1 MDEQLLCILQTDHA
15 DCMMVMYGISRMML
29 LTFVGFTEH
38 VGSLV
43 LTSSPMTATDGELFT
58 LICSRNTTGGQ
69 DRQWKRD
76 GTFVLITTQGSS
88 SPSVAN
94 PDIFNRYLSGR
105 VNVSCDATQHNVT
118 LRINSAVDNGSRW
131 QCVDNVA
138 SQTSNTMAIYVTVPQ
153 STHSASVST
162 VSTTTTS
169 SSSSASTVPPDVTV
183 PQSTHSASVS
193 TVSTTTTTASSSSAS
208 TVPPGDTSMS
218 ISTSPVTTTKQCPA
232 CVTSPSGV
240 YVAAGTV
247 GGAVF
252 GSVVTVVVVA
262 LWTHNKNK
270 TKDAPN
276 TNVYASTSAYDYV
289 DHQYAM
295 APRQY
300 VNTVEG
306 AQTPHYVNTDRD
318 TGDTAYYNTTQ

>member
-1 MDEQLLCILQTDHA
+1 
-15 DCMMVMYGISRMML
+15 MVMYRISRLML

-58 LICSRNTTGGQ
+58 LICSSNTTGGQ
-69 DRQWKRD
+69 DRQWNRD
-76 GTFVLITTQGSS
+76 GVSPVFTTKQSS
-88 SPSVAN
+88 TSPSVGN
-94 PDIFNRYLSGR
+94 SYIFDRYLSGR
-105 VNVSCDATQHNVT
+105 VNVSCNATQHNVT

-131 QCVDNVA
+131 QCVDHFD
-138 SQTSNTMAIYVTVPQ
+138 SQTSNTMAIYVTV
-153 STHSASVST
+153 H
-162 VSTTTTS
+162 
-169 SSSSASTVPPDVTV
+169 
-183 PQSTHSASVS
+183 QSTHSASVS
-193 TVSTTTTTASSSSAS
+193 TVSTTTTTSSSSAS
-208 TVPPGDTSMS
+208 TVSPGDTSMS
-218 ISTSPVTTTKQCPA
+218 ISTPPVTTTQQCPA

-270 TKDAPN
+270 TKDAQA
-276 TNVYASTSAYDYV
+276 TNVYASTSAYDDV

-306 AQTPHYVNTDRD
+306 AETPHYVNADRD

>member
-1 MDEQLLCILQTDHA
+1 
-15 DCMMVMYGISRMML
+15 
-29 LTFVGFTEH
+29 
-38 VGSLV
+38 
-43 LTSSPMTATDGELFT
+43 MTVTDGELFT
-58 LICSRNTTGGQ
+58 LICSSNTTGGQ
-69 DRQWKRD
+69 DRLWNID
-76 GTFVLITTQGSS
+76 DTLVFSTTQGSF
-88 SPSVAN
+88 SPGLSN
-94 PDIFNRYLSGR
+94 PDVFNLYLSGR

-118 LRINSAVDNGSRW
+118 LRINSALDNGSRW
-131 QCVDNVA
+131 QCVGNVD
-138 SQTSNTMAIYVTVPQ
+138 SQTSNTMVIY
-153 STHSASVST
+153 
-162 VSTTTTS
+162 
-169 SSSSASTVPPDVTV
+169 VTV

-193 TVSTTTTTASSSSAS
+193 TVSTTTTTASSSSAL

-218 ISTSPVTTTKQCPA
+218 ISTPPVTTTQQCPA

-270 TKDAPN
+270 TKDAQA
-276 TNVYASTSAYDYV
+276 TNVYASTSAYEDV

-295 APRQY
+295 APTQY

-306 AQTPHYVNTDRD
+306 AETPHYVNTDRN
-318 TGDTAYYNTTQ
+318 TGDAAYYNTTQ

>member
-1 MDEQLLCILQTDHA
+1 M
-15 DCMMVMYGISRMML
+15 
-29 LTFVGFTEH
+29 
-38 VGSLV
+38 
-43 LTSSPMTATDGELFT
+43 
-58 LICSRNTTGGQ
+58 
-69 DRQWKRD
+69 
-76 GTFVLITTQGSS
+76 
-88 SPSVAN
+88 
-94 PDIFNRYLSGR
+94 
-105 VNVSCDATQHNVT
+105 
-118 LRINSAVDNGSRW
+118 
-131 QCVDNVA
+131 
-138 SQTSNTMAIYVTVPQ
+138 SNTMAIY
-153 STHSASVST
+153 
-162 VSTTTTS
+162 
-169 SSSSASTVPPDVTV
+169 VTV

-208 TVPPGDTSMS
+208 IIPPGDTSMS
-218 ISTSPVTTTKQCPA
+218 ISTPPVTTTRQCPA
-232 CVTSPSGV
+232 CVTSSSGV

-270 TKDAPN
+270 TKDAQT
-276 TNVYASTSAYDYV
+276 TNVYASTSAYEDV

-306 AQTPHYVNTDRD
+306 AETPHYVNTERD